1 MRTAFIFI
9 IYSFV
14 FFSCHNANNT
24 KIVSESTNKEKED
37 QVFFPVTDF
46 FNGQLLGIR
55 EKGAAPLKY
64 TISNKKT
71 DSLWLNM
78 NNLAESFSDF
88 LSPEIDSIK
97 LASYYTMKKF
107 YDQTLNEITLTYEAN
122 KQLPDSI
129 PWLSWNVY
137 IDPEKGTID
146 RIYLLKRVS
155 PINNLQLLWLANKK
169 CKITSII
176 DKNDTAYV
184 DREINISWDY

>member
-1 MRTAFIFI
+1 
-9 IYSFV
+9 
-14 FFSCHNANNT
+14 
-24 KIVSESTNKEKED
+24 
-37 QVFFPVTDF
+37 
-46 FNGQLLGIR
+46 
-55 EKGAAPLKY
+55 
-64 TISNKKT
+64 
-71 DSLWLNM
+71 LWLNM

-122 KQLPDSI
+122 KRLPDSI
-129 PWLSWNVY
+129 PWLNWNVY
-137 IDPEKGTID
+137 INPEKGTID

>member
-1 MRTAFIFI
+1 MKITFIFI
-9 IYSFV
+9 IFSFT
-14 FFSCHNANNT
+14 FLSCHNTDNT
-24 KIVSESTNKEKED
+24 KNISESNNNQQED
-37 QVFFPVTDF
+37 TVFFPVTDY

-55 EKGAAPLKY
+55 EKGAPPIKY
-64 TISNKKT
+64 ITINKKT
-71 DSLWLNM
+71 DSTWLNL
-78 NNLAESFSDF
+78 NTLALSFSDF
-88 LSPEIDSIK
+88 LSPEIDSMK

-137 IDPEKGTID
+137 INPEKGTID